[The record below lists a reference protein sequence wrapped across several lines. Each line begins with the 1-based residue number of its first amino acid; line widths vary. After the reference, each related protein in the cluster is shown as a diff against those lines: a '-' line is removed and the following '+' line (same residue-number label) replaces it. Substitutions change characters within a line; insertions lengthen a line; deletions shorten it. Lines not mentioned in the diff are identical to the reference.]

1 MIHANLRRLFLP
13 MILGAVAWTSYGV
26 GLAPTFGVHDVFAA
40 SKSPV
45 KVLAKE
51 VNHKY
56 VFGPTKVTIK
66 VGQTVLWKNPTSAPH
81 TVTSTTAGW
90 TYDKKLN
97 IGKSLQLT
105 FKKAGTFHYKCS
117 YHPGMVGTVIVSH

>member
-1 MIHANLRRLFLP
+1 MTRASLWRP
-13 MILGAVAWTSYGV
+13 ILLMVVGAAASVSMLTTSPSHT
-26 GLAPTFGVHDVFAA
+26 AFAA
-40 SKSPV
+40 STSPV

-51 VNHKY
+51 VNSKY
-56 VFGPTKVTIK
+56 VFGPTKLKIK
-66 VGQTVLWKNPTSAPH
+66 VGQTVVWKNTTDAAH

-97 IGKSLQLT
+97 LGKSLQMT
-105 FKKAGTFHYKCS
+105 FKKAGTYHYKCL

>member
-1 MIHANLRRLFLP
+1 MIRGFLRRPTVL
-13 MILGAVAWTSYGV
+13 VVVGV
-26 GLAPTFGVHDVFAA
+26 VVSVSMSAA
-40 SKSPV
+40 SPGHTAFSASTSPV

-51 VNHKY
+51 VNSKY
-56 VFGPTKVTIK
+56 VFGPTKTRIK
-66 VGQTVLWKNPTSAPH
+66 VGQTVVWKNTTDAPH

-97 IGKSLQLT
+97 LGKSLQLT
-105 FKKAGTFHYKCS
+105 FKKAGTFHYKCL

>member
-1 MIHANLRRLFLP
+1 MIRGFLRRPIVL
-13 MILGAVAWTSYGV
+13 MVVGV
-26 GLAPTFGVHDVFAA
+26 AA
-40 SKSPV
+40 SASILASSPSPTAHAASTSPV

-51 VNHKY
+51 VNSKY
-56 VFGPTKVTIK
+56 VFGPTKVKIK
-66 VGQTVLWKNPTSAPH
+66 VGQTVIWKNTTDAAH

-97 IGKSLQLT
+97 LKKSLQLT

-117 YHPGMVGTVIVSH
+117 YHAGMVGTVIVSH